1 MYFLFQKKNLPS
13 NHDAG
18 WTTIMNINK
27 RLLLGAGSDMVLAEY
42 MTRGSSFQPIVSVI
56 LVRTVIGY

>member
-1 MYFLFQKKNLPS
+1 
-13 NHDAG
+13 
-18 WTTIMNINK
+18 MNINK

-42 MTRGSSFQPIVSVI
+42 MTRGPSFQPIVSVI